1 MTRLELL
8 AGQLDAEAADHERQA
23 PQQIFV
29 QGLEFWK
36 LCLEA
41 KRLVLANPLPTEV
54 KKNYPSGSTVEV
66 IKR

>member
-8 AGQLDAEAADHERQA
+8 AGQLDAEALDHEKQA
-23 PQQIFV
+23 PQQIFI

-36 LCLEA
+36 LCLAA
-41 KRLVLANPLPTEV
+41 KRLVLEKPLPLEI
-54 KKNYPSGSTVEV
+54 KNNYPPGSTVEV